1 MTKSI
6 AVIFHQKERKG
17 DIPQFAIWHLAEIW
31 KKEGIRV
38 HFLFGANDYVPADL
52 AILHVDL
59 TTVPQEYSELAT
71 RYPLAL
77 NGNITNIRKSLISV
91 NRIAPGDGYSG
102 PVIVKSDLNFA
113 GQPERKLL
121 GSPISRLAFR
131 LRCRLPSRVKKILG
145 PVPHFRS
152 SSDYTIYETLR
163 SVPRDWFSR
172 KDVVIEKFVPE
183 IQDGLFC
190 LRIYHFLGPRGVCML
205 WKSRDPIIK
214 ASSEIVKREPV
225 AVHPGIVK
233 LAARMGFDFGKFDY
247 VIREGEPVLLDANKT
262 PGAANTAAFSA
273 ICPEW
278 AAGIHVYL

>member
-6 AVIFHQKERKG
+6 AIIFHQKERKG
-17 DIPQFAIWHLAEIW
+17 DITQFAIGHLAEIW
-31 KKEGIRV
+31 EKEGFRI
-38 HFLFGANDYVPADL
+38 HFLFGAKNYVPADV

-59 TTVPQEYSELAT
+59 TVVPKEYSELAT

-77 NGNITNIRKSLISV
+77 NGNITNISKSLISMNSV
-91 NRIAPGDGYSG
+91 SPGDGYSG

-121 GSPISRLAFR
+121 GSPVSRLAFR
-131 LRCRLPSRVKKILG
+131 LQCRLSLGVKKILG
-145 PVPHFRS
+145 PGPHFRS
-152 SSDYTIYETLR
+152 SSDYTIYETPQ
-163 SVPRDWFSR
+163 SVPRSWFSR
-172 KDVVIEKFVPE
+172 EDVVIEKFVPE

-214 ASSEIVKREPV
+214 SFSEIVKREPV
-225 AVHPGIVK
+225 PVHSGIVE

-247 VIREGEPVLLDANKT
+247 VIHEGEPVLLDANKT
-262 PGAANTAAFSA
+262 PGAAKTAAFSA

-278 AAGIHVYL
+278 AAGVHSYL